1 MKTILILS
9 LTVLLLALGCGKSK
23 TVQRIEP
30 ETVTDLSGGWNDTD
44 ARLVAQE
51 MVSDAL
57 ARPWLER
64 FNAEQKRQP
73 IVTVGVI
80 RNMTSEHLNTE
91 TFTTDFERELLNS
104 GKVRFVAS
112 RPDRDELR
120 EERLDQAESA
130 SAETAKKIRAET
142 GADFLLQGSVKS
154 ITDQE
159 GGNTALFYQT
169 DLTLVNIETNEKVW
183 IGTKKIKKGISQG
196 SRKW

>member
-1 MKTILILS
+1 MRVMSVLAGL
-9 LTVLLLALGCGKSK
+9 VLLLALGCGKSK
-23 TVQRIEP
+23 VVQRIEP

-51 MVSDAL
+51 MVADAL
-57 ARPWLER
+57 ARPWLEQ
-64 FNAEQKRQP
+64 FSTVQKRQP
-73 IVTVGVI
+73 IVTVGLI
-80 RNMTSEHLNTE
+80 RNMTSEHLSTE

-112 RPDRDELR
+112 RPDRDEIR

-159 GGNTALFYQT
+159 GGVSVTFYQT
-169 DLTLVNIETNEKVW
+169 DFTLVNIETNEKVW